1 MNVVRIAAISAFIVL
16 VPTLAGCG
24 YNSGF
29 LIPADIKSVNVQV
42 ASNTTFWR
50 EAVKEDNIDTAMAR
64 SQPRPARPMVV
75 TLTEKVKNEIARRTP
90 LRLKRKEEADSLL
103 ITTITRVRNRV
114 LERDGKDNM
123 TVGQAEITVDFQWI
137 DRRTGRVLASRGG
150 ISRPTSYHLLQDESF
165 TSAARTSFDYIAEQI
180 VEAMQEGF

>member
-1 MNVVRIAAISAFIVL
+1 MNVVRRTAISALVCL
-16 VPTLAGCG
+16 VPTLAGCR

-42 ASNTTFWR
+42 ALNKTFWR
-50 EAVKEDNIDTAMAR
+50 EAVKEDNMDTAMAR
-64 SQPRPARPMVV
+64 SQPRPAWPIVV
-75 TLTEKVKNEIARRTP
+75 TLTESVKNEIARRTP
-90 LRLKRKEEADSLL
+90 LELKRAAEADSLL
-103 ITTITRVRNRV
+103 KTAITRVRNQV

-123 TVGQAEITVDFQWI
+123 TVGQAEVTVEFEWI
-137 DRRTGRVLASRGG
+137 DRRTGRVLASGSG